1 MKVNGYDNVDELD
14 IYFKEINK
22 YKPLSRKREA
32 ELSDKIRRGDKAA
45 LDELVNSNL
54 RFVVSVAKKYRSS
67 GVPFHDLIS
76 EGNIGLM
83 KAAKKFDAGKGVKFI
98 SYAVWWVKSEIQEH
112 ILSVTKGDE
121 YYTDEYNT
129 MMCRDSEFEYN
140 PNIID
145 DEYENKIVNL
155 SSRGDAIQDLMETLS
170 EREAKVILM
179 YYGIGRDEMCTLD
192 IIGKELDITK
202 ERVRQI
208 KDTALTKMKVQA
220 LTNNEFDTY
229 RTMK

>member
-1 MKVNGYDNVDELD
+1 MKTNSYETIDELD

-22 YKPLSRKREA
+22 YKPLSRTKEA
-32 ELSDKIRRGDKAA
+32 ELAKRIRRGDENA
-45 LDELVNSNL
+45 LNALIRSNL

-83 KAAKKFDAGKGVKFI
+83 KAAQKFDETRGTKFI
-98 SYAVWWVKSEIQEH
+98 SYAVWWVKSAIQEH
-112 ILSVTKGDE
+112 IQTVTKGDE

-129 MMCRDSEFEYN
+129 IMCRDSEFEYN
-140 PNIID
+140 PNVID
-145 DEYENKIVNL
+145 EEFEVNIVNRASRTEAL
-155 SSRGDAIQDLMETLS
+155 SDLMKDLS

-179 YYGIGRDEMCTLD
+179 YYGIGRKDICTLD
-192 IIGKELDITK
+192 DIGQELKITK

-208 KDTALTKMKVQA
+208 RDAALTKMKVEA
-220 LTNNEFDTY
+220 LSNDEFDTY
-229 RTMK
+229 KSMR